1 MGSSGCSQVAILS
14 INEVQK
20 MLAHDIIYI
29 YIYTY
34 ATHTPSLAQTVTDFV
49 KMVVLTAMFSQLS
62 TVHLVTE
69 QIIN

>member
-20 MLAHDIIYI
+20 MLAHDII